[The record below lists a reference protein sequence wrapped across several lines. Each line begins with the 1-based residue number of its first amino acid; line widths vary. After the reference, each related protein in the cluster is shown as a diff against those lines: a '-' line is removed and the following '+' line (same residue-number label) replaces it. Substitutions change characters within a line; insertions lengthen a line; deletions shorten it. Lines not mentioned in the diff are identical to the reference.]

1 MLPYSAADAD
11 DDGNELRVAFD
22 FDGVLAGDSAE
33 RNFRRMQQEDPD
45 NALEQYAEY
54 EREHAD
60 QPIEGGPLKRLL
72 AGINTLQEAR
82 ARSTMEGKPSLRV
95 YLVTARNAPAHK
107 RAVQTLEQ
115 WGLTVDEAFFL
126 GGLDKTE
133 VLNKF
138 SPHIFF
144 DDQLSNL
151 SARSLHIPA
160 VHIPVGVTNGRND
173 S

>member
-1 MLPYSAADAD
+1 
-11 DDGNELRVAFD
+11 
-22 FDGVLAGDSAE
+22 
-33 RNFRRMQQEDPD
+33 
-45 NALEQYAEY
+45 
-54 EREHAD
+54 
-60 QPIEGGPLKRLL
+60 
-72 AGINTLQEAR
+72 
-82 ARSTMEGKPSLRV
+82 MEGKPSLRV

-151 SARSLHIPA
+151 SARSPAHPA
-160 VHIPVGVTNGRND
+160 VHIPFGVTTAGTTAD
-173 S
+173 SS

>member
-1 MLPYSAADAD
+1 
-11 DDGNELRVAFD
+11 
-22 FDGVLAGDSAE
+22 
-33 RNFRRMQQEDPD
+33 
-45 NALEQYAEY
+45 
-54 EREHAD
+54 
-60 QPIEGGPLKRLL
+60 
-72 AGINTLQEAR
+72 
-82 ARSTMEGKPSLRV
+82 MEGKPSLRV

-133 VLNKF
+133 VLNKL

-160 VHIPVGVTNGRND
+160 VHIPFGVTNGRNN